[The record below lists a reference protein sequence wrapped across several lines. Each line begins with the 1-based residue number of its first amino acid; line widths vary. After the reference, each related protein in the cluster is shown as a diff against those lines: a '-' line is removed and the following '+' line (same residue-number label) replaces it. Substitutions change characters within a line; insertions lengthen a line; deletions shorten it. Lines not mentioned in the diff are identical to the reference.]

1 MYHEVLDFW
10 FDELSDEQKWIKD
23 PKIDAEIEKRFGRL
37 HTKAAKGELF
47 EWRHEHLGRLAEIIV
62 LDQFSR
68 NIYRDDPRS
77 FISDDM
83 ALVLTQEAVAQKAHE
98 GFTQRKKHFLFMP
111 FMHSE
116 SLEVQKDGLKYFEEL
131 SSEQAL
137 KFMHQHMAIIER
149 FGRYP
154 HRNKVLGRKSTDEE
168 KKFLKMPN
176 SSF

>member
-10 FDELSDEQKWIKD
+10 FDELSDDQKWVKD
-23 PKIDAEIEKRFGRL
+23 PKIDAEIGKRFGRL

-47 EWRHEHLGRLAEIIV
+47 EWRQEHLGRLAEIII

-68 NIYRDDPRS
+68 NIYRNDPRAYA
-77 FISDDM
+77 SDDM
-83 ALVLTQEAVAQKAHE
+83 ALVLAQEAVAGKTHE
-98 GFTQRKKHFLFMP
+98 GFTQRKKHFLYMP

-116 SLEVQKDGLKYFEEL
+116 SLVVQKEGLKYFEEL
-131 SSEQAL
+131 DSDNAL
-137 KFMHQHMAIIER
+137 QFMHQHMAIIER

-154 HRNKVLGRKSTDEE
+154 HRNKVLGRRSTDEE